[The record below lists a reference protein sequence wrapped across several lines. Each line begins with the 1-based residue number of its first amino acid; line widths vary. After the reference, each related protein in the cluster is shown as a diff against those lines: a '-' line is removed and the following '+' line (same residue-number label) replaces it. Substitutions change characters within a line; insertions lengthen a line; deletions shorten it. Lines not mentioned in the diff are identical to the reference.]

1 MWLLTWGS
9 LNSAC
14 TFSQLIS
21 KAEQFNFIKY
31 TFRIHYQSSMQPSN
45 WYQLYCCFLEW
56 FFFPVMDKKNFYT
69 IFSSLCSNP
78 KQYQVLYVFCFCACW
93 IVQIHILT
101 WAWSSVISLKSVKM
115 SLKLCILVCYQFLKI
130 KSWNYLQ
137 LVFLYLQYSV

>member
-9 LNSAC
+9 LNSTC

-101 WAWSSVISLKSVKM
+101 WAWSSVISFSKNVAWNKELE
-115 SLKLCILVCYQFLKI
+115 LPTTCICILAIQCI
-130 KSWNYLQ
+130 EWMNMD
-137 LVFLYLQYSV
+137 